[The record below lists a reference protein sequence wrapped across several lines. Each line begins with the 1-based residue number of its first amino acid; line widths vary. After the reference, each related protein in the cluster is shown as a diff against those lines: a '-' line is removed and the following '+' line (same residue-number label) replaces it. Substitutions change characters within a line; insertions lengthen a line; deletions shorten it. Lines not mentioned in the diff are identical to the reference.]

1 MATASPT
8 PMGAGLVRRT
18 SQRQALRRLPSR
30 QAMNHQDSHHASSGA
45 STSNNQHS
53 QPPQFRH
60 DDSSDDEMPVVM
72 KLSALTKAIL
82 NDGAPEQPERPA
94 SPPRTRRRTS
104 ALNASTSSAAEN
116 RRHLRSGSVQAQAHD
131 GKTSRPTSPAASRDA
146 SPVRRRVVRLSN
158 TPQSLN
164 QIKPSKRRSTSTSRS
179 TQRSGPSSR
188 PGSRDKSSDER
199 HEPQSD
205 INTPSHGGRVVR
217 ITNASSGNRSRLG
230 STGPSSGR
238 SNMERSMIDK
248 SAIEAE
254 YEQQPEEPPST
265 INRNRPPSAQG
276 SVSRYPSN
284 GTRSRPEDNVNL
296 QSSMRIKRVGKVSGS
311 FLSGPARRGRRR
323 QSEEDEVNGE
333 GDAIVS
339 SQEPENQPA
348 EEPAPYYGDGIHN
361 FNSGSPVSGNAAAR
375 AVHRRNASNLDLRMG
390 SLRSSREPSPRI
402 PTPQE
407 STPEVASIRMPE
419 PEPDQ
424 NDPEEIHY
432 KLPVARP
439 EMPSRRDQ
447 ENDLLASYRRVKSS
461 AEDLLEK
468 AAKPVTNGD
477 ASALR
482 TVSPERRPLASM
494 PRNTPHRQ
502 VPPPPPKMS
511 IIDAATT
518 TAGAA
523 AATTTQGKQRR
534 NILRV
539 NGKSYTRLDVLGRGG
554 SAKVYRVTAENG
566 TMLALKRVSLENI
579 DETIFRGYMGEID
592 LLERL
597 KNADRVINLMA
608 HELNSE
614 KKVLTLVMEL
624 GDLDM
629 GSLIKSRTKSEDAR
643 FDPVFVR
650 FYWKEMVECVRAIHE
665 YDVVHSDLKPAN
677 FVLVKG
683 TLKLIDFGIANA
695 IQTDETIN
703 VHRDTN
709 VGTPNYMSPE
719 SLMDSNSQ
727 GGRVPGRPKL
737 VKLGKPSDVWSLGC
751 ILYQMVYGMAPFA
764 HIATQFSRCQAI
776 INWNHEI
783 EFPSRGMGGA
793 PVPPSLIRTM
803 RRCLN
808 RDQHLRPT
816 CEELLYDS
824 DPFLYPAE
832 LTDKALPID
841 EELLGRIIQSVVTRC
856 RERMPTEAESLSVW
870 PQAYWASVKKAMANR
885 M

>member
-1 MATASPT
+1 
-8 PMGAGLVRRT
+8 
-18 SQRQALRRLPSR
+18 
-30 QAMNHQDSHHASSGA
+30 MNHNDSHQAPSGA
-45 STSNNQHS
+45 AASNNQYP
-53 QPPQFRH
+53 QPQHFH
-60 DDSSDDEMPVVM
+60 ADDSSDDEMPVVM

-82 NDGAPEQPERPA
+82 NDGAPEQVERPA

-104 ALNASTSSAAEN
+104 ALNASTSSATES
-116 RRHLRSGSVQAQAHD
+116 RRHLRSGSMQAYEA
-131 GKTSRPTSPAASRDA
+131 KTSRATSPAGSRDA
-146 SPVRRRVVRLSN
+146 SPIRRRVVRLSN

-164 QIKPSKRRSTSTSRS
+164 QLKPTKRRSTSNSRS
-179 TQRSGPSSR
+179 TQRSRPSSR
-188 PGSRDKSSDER
+188 PESRDSSS
-199 HEPQSD
+199 HEKHESQSD
-205 INTPSHGGRVVR
+205 INTPSQGGRVVR
-217 ITNASSGNRSRLG
+217 IASGSSGNRSRLG
-230 STGPSSGR
+230 STAPSSGR
-238 SNMERSMIDK
+238 SNQERSMIDR

-254 YEQQPEEPPST
+254 DEQPEEPPST
-265 INRNRPPSAQG
+265 VNRNPPPFSHG
-276 SVSRYPSN
+276 SVSRYPSTSN
-284 GTRSRPEDNVNL
+284 RTRPEDNMNL
-296 QSSMRIKRVGKVSGS
+296 QSSMRVKRVGKVSGS

-333 GDAIVS
+333 GEPIAS
-339 SQEPENQPA
+339 SQEPESQPA
-348 EEPAPYYGDGIHN
+348 EDAAYYGDGIRN

-375 AVHRRNASNLDLRMG
+375 AIHRRNTSNLDLRTG
-390 SLRSSREPSPRI
+390 SAKPSPREPLAREPSPRV
-402 PTPQE
+402 PSPRVP
-407 STPEVASIRMPE
+407 TPEVVSIRERTPE
-419 PEPDQ
+419 PEQ
-424 NDPEEIHY
+424 NEPEEIHY
-432 KLPVARP
+432 KVPMALP

-447 ENDLLASYRRVKSS
+447 ENNIMASYKRTKPSVD
-461 AEDLLEK
+461 DLVEK
-468 AAKPVTNGD
+468 AARPPATAD
-477 ASALR
+477 IAPLR
-482 TVSPERRPLASM
+482 TVSPERKPLAAVA
-494 PRNTPHRQ
+494 RNTPHRQ
-502 VPPPPPKMS
+502 VPAPPPKMS

-523 AATTTQGKQRR
+523 TATQGKQRR

-539 NGKSYTRLDVLGRGG
+539 NGKVYTRLDVLGRGG
-554 SAKVYRVTAENG
+554 SAKVYRVTPENG

-579 DETIFRGYMGEID
+579 DDTIFRGYMGEID
-592 LLERL
+592 LLEKL
-597 KNADRVINLMA
+597 KNADRVINLID
-608 HELNSE
+608 HELNME

-624 GDLDM
+624 GDLDL
-629 GSLIKSRTKSEDAR
+629 GTLLKSRTKSEYAR

-695 IQTDETIN
+695 IQTDETVN

-719 SLMDSNSQ
+719 SLMDSNNSQ
-727 GGRVPGRPKL
+727 GGRVPGRAKL

-793 PVPPSLIRTM
+793 PVPPSLLRTM

-808 RDQHLRPT
+808 RDQHMRPT
-816 CEELLYDS
+816 CDELLYES

-856 RERMPTEAESLSVW
+856 RERMPTEAETLSVW
-870 PQAYWASVKKAMANR
+870 PQAYWSSVKKAMANR